1 MTTNDGI
8 ELCVVDDGIG
18 FAAGERMGKRT
29 WPPQHDE
36 RVRLAHGNVRVESL
50 PGHGRKVLVRIPNH
64 LQRHRS
70 KQSSSLNEP
79 AAWFIVKTHMN
90 LVVDLDRNATS
101 TDVTALPALG
111 TQRGGHPS
119 VTAPFSI
126 RPG

>member
-29 WPPQHDE
+29 WPPQHE
-36 RVRLAHGNVRVESL
+36 RTRAARPRQRQSGIAARARKESAGSDSE
-50 PGHGRKVLVRIPNH
+50 PTCNGTA
-64 LQRHRS
+64 RS
-70 KQSSSLNEP
+70 SPRDLNEP

-111 TQRGGHPS
+111 THAA
-119 VTAPFSI
+119 VTPQ
-126 RPG
+126 